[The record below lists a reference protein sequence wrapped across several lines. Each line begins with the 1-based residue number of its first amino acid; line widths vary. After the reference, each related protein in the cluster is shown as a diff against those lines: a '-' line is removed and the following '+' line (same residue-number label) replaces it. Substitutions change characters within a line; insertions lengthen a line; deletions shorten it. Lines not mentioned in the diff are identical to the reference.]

1 MPKKSVI
8 KESKVEKPNKPARK
22 SNRPKVTK
30 KAKLVS
36 LLRKNGGADIAS
48 LSKRLGWQTHSTRA
62 AMTGL
67 RKSGYVIELTKAGD
81 GKPSRYRI
89 SSVPAE
95 QGA

>member
-1 MPKKSVI
+1 MPKKSI
-8 KESKVEKPNKPARK
+8 DSKPETAKRNKQSRK

-30 KAKLVS
+30 KTKLVS
-36 LLRKNGGADIAS
+36 LLSNDRGVDIAG
-48 LSKRLGWQTHSTRA
+48 LSKKLSWQTHSTRA

-67 RKSGYVIELTKAGD
+67 RKSGYVIELTRTGD